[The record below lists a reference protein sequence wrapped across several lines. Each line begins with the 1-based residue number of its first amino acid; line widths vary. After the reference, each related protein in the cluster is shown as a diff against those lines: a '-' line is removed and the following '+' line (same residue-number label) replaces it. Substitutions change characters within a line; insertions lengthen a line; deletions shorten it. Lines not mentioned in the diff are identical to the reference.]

1 MRAAEFWRE
10 RETGEIW
17 AVELEDGV
25 VSRCRGPLHWSEVN
39 PTFLREGYD
48 YAEDEAAEIEARRE
62 EFEALDELTV
72 VQITGSVD

>member
-25 VSRCRGPLHWSEVN
+25 VSRCHGPLHWSEVN

-48 YAEDEAAEIEARRE
+48 YEEDEAAEIEARRE